1 MKKIFIILLILT
13 YNLVGASAQ
22 ERISQTIRGTI
33 TDADSKSGL
42 YGVNIHIIGTQPLKG
57 AVTDLDGNF
66 RIENVTSGRYTLQMS
81 TIGFE
86 SRIISNVIV
95 NVGKEVVLE
104 LSMQE
109 AVLQLEEVV
118 VTSTMEETA
127 PEDEMALIS
136 ARGIT
141 MEQMT
146 RMATGFNDPA
156 LITAN
161 FAGVVNSG
169 DGGND
174 IVVRGNSPKYNQ
186 WRLEGL
192 PMTTPNHFGDQGMIN
207 GTTGILNSNLLAS
220 SDFYTGAFAPEFGN
234 VIGGVYDIRLRKGN
248 NERQEAIV
256 GIGLLGTDL
265 TLEGPLKKGYK
276 GSYLFNYRYSTAD
289 ILNQIGALD
298 VEGNPKF
305 QDAAVKFHLPTRRA
319 GLFSV
324 YALGGVSSLDFDD
337 VQADDWNIPGTDE
350 MLPGLQIEFD
360 KKSYLFNTGVRHT
373 YAFTDD
379 NYLETAISATFD
391 KVADNVFRNETASSV
406 KALNSELRRATYRTS
421 FDYHHKLNGR
431 NKLQAGMIYSLFDH
445 QNFQQRQEF
454 GDNQPYNSLNF
465 DESMGNLRSYISL
478 KHRFTQSL
486 SMVAGLHN
494 TNVFLTD
501 EYTVE
506 PRLAFS
512 WQMNQRSRLNF
523 GYGNHST
530 MEGVNYYY
538 AMVDDG
544 NGNIAQPNLDLGLL
558 KAHHLV
564 LSYNYKIN
572 TLWDFSVEMYY
583 QDLYDV
589 PVANDANNIFTTL
602 NEDLDVTFTDLVN
615 AGAATNTGIELTV
628 NRSFAKGYYFM
639 ANASVF
645 ESHYTA
651 LDGVERSTRFDND
664 YRFNILGGREF
675 SGLGKKR
682 NQTVAVNAKF
692 FMQGGQKVLPLLRD
706 ETGNLTVD
714 PDNNRFWDYDR
725 AFQNSLEDLYALT
738 LSASIKWD
746 KKKTTHELLINLEN
760 ITNNKGKIREYYDA
774 NENGG
779 VGYSTQFG
787 LLPNI
792 MYKIYFR

>member
-1 MKKIFIILLILT
+1 MKKIILIALLLT
-13 YNLVGASAQ
+13 GLLLDLLAQ
-22 ERISQTIRGTI
+22 QNTGQTIRGTVI
-33 TDADSKSGL
+33 DTDSKGAI
-42 YGVNIHIIGTQPLKG
+42 YGVNIHIIGSEPLKG
-57 AVTDLDGNF
+57 AVTNPDGNF
-66 RIENVTSGRYTLQMS
+66 RIENVTTGRYTLQLS
-81 TIGFE
+81 AVGFE
-86 SRIISNVIV
+86 SRIVPNVIV
-95 NVGKEVVLE
+95 NLGKEVVLE

-109 AVLQLEEVV
+109 SILQLQDVV
-118 VTSTMEETA
+118 VTATAEEAA

-136 ARGIT
+136 ARSIT

-186 WRLEGL
+186 WRLEDL
-192 PMTTPNHFGDQGMIN
+192 PMTTPNHFGDQGMLN

-248 NERQEAIV
+248 NEKQEAIA

-265 TLEGPLKKGYK
+265 TLEGPLKQGYK

-305 QDAAVKFHLPTRRA
+305 QDAALKLHLPTRNS

-324 YALGGVSSLDFDD
+324 YALGGISSLAFDD

-350 MLPGLQIEFD
+350 MLPDLQVEFD

-373 YAFTDD
+373 YAFSND
-379 NYLETAISATFD
+379 NYLETAVSATFD
-391 KVADNVFRNETASSV
+391 KVEDVVFRNEMQTRVLS
-406 KALNSELRRATYRTS
+406 LGSELRRATYRTS
-421 FDYHHKLNGR
+421 VDYHHKVNSK
-431 NKLQAGMIYSLFDH
+431 NKLQAGVIYSLFDH
-445 QNFQQRQEF
+445 QNFQQRQGP
-454 GDNQPYNSLNF
+454 GDTQPYNSLNF
-465 DESMGNLRSYISL
+465 DESMGNLRTYVSW
-478 KHRFTQSL
+478 KHRFNQDL

-494 TNVFLTD
+494 TNVFLTN
-501 EYTVE
+501 ENTLE
-506 PRLAFS
+506 PRIAFN
-512 WQMNQRSRLNF
+512 WQMNQRSRFNF

-530 MEGVNYYY
+530 MEEVNHYF
-538 AMVDDG
+538 ARVADG
-544 NGNIAQPNLDLGLL
+544 NGNLVQPNLDLGLL

-564 LSYNYKIN
+564 LGYNYKIN
-572 TLWDFSVEMYY
+572 ALWDFTIEMYY

-615 AGAATNTGIELTV
+615 AGTGTNTGIELTV
-628 NRSFAKGYYFM
+628 NRSFARGYYFM

-675 SGLGKKR
+675 TGLGKKG
-682 NQTVAVNAKF
+682 NQTIGLNAKF
-692 FMQGGQKVLPLLRD
+692 FMQGGQKILPLLRD
-706 ETGNLTVD
+706 EAGNLAVD
-714 PDNNRFWDYDR
+714 PANNRFWDYGR
-725 AFQNSLEDLYALT
+725 AFQNSLDDLYALT
-738 LSASIKWD
+738 LSASFKWD
-746 KKKTTHELLINLEN
+746 KKRATHELLINLEN
-760 ITNNKGKIREYYDA
+760 ITDKKGRMREYFDV
-774 NENGG
+774 NEPGA

-792 MYKIYFR
+792 MYKIYF